1 MQAAGVRF
9 GGDETFHLPPE
20 ALFAVLT
27 DLRAIAER
35 MPDVSHVQALDD
47 HAVRCVVHP
56 RFSFFKGTLKQE
68 MRWVELNPP
77 ASGRLQI
84 HAHGIGLEVHCSA
97 ELRVTPHANGAQL
110 AWFAAV
116 DQMRG
121 LLTSISPTLVRASAE
136 AVIRDVIGQLR
147 QRLTEPADAAC

>member
-1 MQAAGVRF
+1 MQAGIRF
-9 GGDETFHLPPE
+9 GGDETFQWPPD

-35 MPDVSHVQALDD
+35 MPDVSHVQPLDE

-77 ASGRLQI
+77 ASGRLHI
-84 HAHGIGLEVHCSA
+84 HAHGIGLEVQCTA
-97 ELRVTPHANGAQL
+97 ELCVTPQPEGARL
-110 AWFAAV
+110 TWSAAV

-147 QRLTEPADAAC
+147 QRLREPADAAC